1 MSFPRGLAR
10 WSLAALAIVSASA
23 CIGSGDLTIAPA
35 PKARPTPAE
44 PPPPP
49 LPSGRLPDTARPL
62 RYDIAL
68 VLDPKKD
75 RFSGNVT
82 IEVDVPRATQSL
94 VLHGRGLSIL
104 RAEVASGGQTVLAE
118 ASSRAAANGKG
129 GPEELVLTLAR
140 PISFGHAE
148 IRIAYSA
155 PFGEGL
161 TGFYRLHEGDADYV
175 FSQLEPSDARRAFP
189 CFDEPGFK
197 APMRLKITTPK
208 GNLAVANAREESRS
222 DADDGRSVTF
232 TFAPTAPL
240 PTYLFALAVGPL
252 EIREGARSPVP
263 IRLVTTQGKA
273 ALGTL
278 ALETTQA
285 MVAKLGEYFDRPY
298 PYDKLDIVA
307 IPEFVFGA
315 MENAGLISFRE
326 ERILVDDKSATTD
339 DRRLLAE
346 TIGHE
351 VSHHW
356 FGNLVTISWWDD
368 LWLNEG
374 FATWMESSITDAQ
387 RPDFGSQLRRYGIK
401 NEVMRIDGL
410 DSARPVRRPV
420 TSTSEAEEAFDGIV
434 YDKGAAVIGMLERW
448 VGATP
453 FRAGVRSYIKT
464 HEHGVA
470 QSKDLFGALDVA
482 AGRDVASV
490 ASSFLDQPGVPL
502 VSAKLVC
509 EPKAPPRV
517 ELAQSRH
524 RGRVAT
530 EAERTD
536 TLWKIPVCVRY
547 EGGAA
552 PACTLLDARFGEVSL
567 PADRPC
573 PAWIYPNADE
583 SGYFRSKLSPEGQKA
598 LLRGARALAVPE
610 RIGLVANTWALVES
624 GDATAEHLPALLAEL
639 VRDKDPLVVEEVIG
653 VLGELSD
660 SLVTDADRPKFRRF
674 VSDLLLPLGKELG
687 WDAKPGESSDKKV
700 LRARVLRALAV
711 LAESRTLL
719 AEADRRARKL
729 LAAPRSVDPETAEIA
744 LLLSTRH
751 AGAAR
756 IGELVALIA
765 GARTSDVRI
774 PAVRALGAFADPALL
789 RRALDQMLEEPIK
802 VQDAYY
808 LFDAAM
814 EWPGSRAT
822 VLAWTK
828 ARFPDLRAR
837 LPGHILTHFVSTLP
851 LACDGSLRDE
861 LGPFFRTALA
871 TVEGAER
878 PLALALEGTTACVE
892 LRSREGVRF
901 ARRLP

>member
-1 MSFPRGLAR
+1 MPLLRGLTGL
-10 WSLAALAIVSASA
+10 SLAALVLA
-23 CIGSGDLTIAPA
+23 CPACVGNGDLTIAPA
-35 PKARPTPAE
+35 PKSRPAPPE
-44 PPPPP
+44 PPPAP

-62 RYDIAL
+62 RYELAL
-68 VLDPKKD
+68 VLDPKRD
-75 RFSGNVT
+75 RFNGNVT
-82 IEVDVPRATQSL
+82 IEVDVPRPTQNI

-104 RAEVASGGQTVLAE
+104 RAEVASGGQTVTAE
-118 ASSRAAANGKG
+118 ASSRPAANGKG

-140 PISFGHAE
+140 PISFGRAE

-155 PFGEGL
+155 PYGEGL
-161 TGFYRLHEGDADYV
+161 TGFYRLRDGEDDYV
-175 FSQLEPSDARRAFP
+175 FSQLEPSDARRTFP

-197 APMRLKITTPK
+197 VPLRLKITTPK
-208 GNLAVANAREESRS
+208 GNLAVANAREESRT
-222 DADDGRSVTF
+222 DADDGRSTTF

-240 PTYLFALAVGPL
+240 PTYLIALAVGPL
-252 EIREGARSPVP
+252 ELREGPKGSVP
-263 IRLVTTQGKA
+263 IRLVTTKGKA

-278 ALETTQA
+278 ALETTRA
-285 MVAKLGEYFDRPY
+285 MVDELGAYFDRPY

-307 IPEFVFGA
+307 IPDFVFGA

-326 ERILVDDKSATTD
+326 ERVLVDEKSATTD

-356 FGNLVTISWWDD
+356 FGNLVTVAWWDD

-374 FATWMESSITDAQ
+374 FATWMESAITDAQ
-387 RPDFGSQLRRYGIK
+387 HPEFGSQLRRYGIK
-401 NEVMRIDGL
+401 NEVMRVDGL

-448 VGATP
+448 IGPTQ
-453 FRAGVRSYIKT
+453 FRAGVRSYIKS
-464 HEHGVA
+464 HEHGTA
-470 QSKDLFGALDVA
+470 QSKDLFAALDLA
-482 AGRDVASV
+482 AGKDVASV

-502 VSAKLVC
+502 VTAKLVC
-509 EPKAPPRV
+509 EPKASPRV

-524 RGRVAT
+524 RGRVST

-536 TLWKIPVCVRY
+536 TLWKIPVCVRF

-552 PACTLLDARFGEVSL
+552 PACTLLDARFGELTL
-567 PADRPC
+567 PAKSC
-573 PAWIYPNADE
+573 PAWIHPNADE
-583 SGYFRSKLSPEGQKA
+583 AGYYRSKLSPEGNKA
-598 LLRGARALAVPE
+598 LLRGARALSVPE
-610 RIGLVANTWALVES
+610 RVGLVANAWALVQS
-624 GDATAEHLPALLAEL
+624 GDGSAEQLPALLTEL

-660 SLVTDADRPKFRRF
+660 TLVSDADRPKFKRF
-674 VSDLLLPLGKELG
+674 VSELLLPLGKELG
-687 WDAKPGESSDKKV
+687 WDARRGESSDKKV
-700 LRARVLRALAV
+700 LRARVLRALAI

-744 LLLSTRH
+744 LLLSTRN
-751 AGAAR
+751 APAAR
-756 IGELVALIA
+756 IAELVALIA
-765 GARTSDVRI
+765 SAKAADVRL

-789 RRALDQMLEEPIK
+789 RRALDQMLEEPVK

-814 EWPGSRAT
+814 EWPASRAV
-822 VLAWTK
+822 VLVWVK
-828 ARFPDLRAR
+828 ERFPELRAR
-837 LPGHILTHFVSTLP
+837 LPGHILSHFASALP
-851 LACDGSLRDE
+851 HTCDGRLADE
-861 LGPFFRTALA
+861 LGPFFREAFA
-871 TVEGAER
+871 NIEGAER
-878 PLALALEGTTACVE
+878 PLVQALEATTACVD
-892 LRSREGVRF
+892 LRAREG
-901 ARRLP
+901 AKLAKKLP